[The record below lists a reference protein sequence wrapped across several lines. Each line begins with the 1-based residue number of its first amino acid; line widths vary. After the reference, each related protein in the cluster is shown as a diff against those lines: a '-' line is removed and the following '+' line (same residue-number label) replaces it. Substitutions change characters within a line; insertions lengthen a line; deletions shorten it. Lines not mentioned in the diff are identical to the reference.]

1 MKSKLTIY
9 ESARNETDRHDEQH
23 MSQLP
28 KLFKLMNPRINPT
41 EVSRTITIA
50 KALAII
56 GN

>member
-9 ESARNETDRHDEQH
+9 ESARHGTDRHDEQH
-23 MSQLP
+23 MRQLP
-28 KLFKLMNPRINPT
+28 IVFMLRNPRINPT

>member
-1 MKSKLTIY
+1 
-9 ESARNETDRHDEQH
+9 
-23 MSQLP
+23 
-28 KLFKLMNPRINPT
+28 LMNPRINPT